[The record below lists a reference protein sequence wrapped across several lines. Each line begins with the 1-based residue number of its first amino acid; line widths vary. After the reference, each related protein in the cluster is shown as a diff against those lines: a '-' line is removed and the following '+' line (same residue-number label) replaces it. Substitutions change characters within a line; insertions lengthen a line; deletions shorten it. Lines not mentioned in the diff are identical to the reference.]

1 MENIRDDSQVT
12 IVGELVGE
20 KLGVDED
27 AEDIGQEDNSLF
39 RVLIL
44 RVGDIGV
51 DWRVA
56 WLTMGSV
63 VGYGCGCNW
72 GN

>member
-1 MENIRDDSQVT
+1 MENIRDESQVT

-51 DWRVA
+51 DWRIA

-63 VGYGCGCNW
+63 VRFGCGCNW